1 MLSPL
6 CSKLRVKAR
15 VLTMR
20 NKVPGGSSIPR
31 HHATPALGQFHPTSL
46 CCPITRAVPPHGHHA
61 TPSPGQ
67 LHPAS
72 PCRPST
78 GAVPPCI
85 TMPPHHR
92 GSSIPCH
99 HATPSPGQFHP
110 MPLCRPSTGAVPSH
124 ATMPPQHRGSS
135 TLHHHATPSLGQF
148 HPMTPC
154 RPTAGAVPPRTT
166 MPPQHSCA
174 CVLSLQSCPTLCYR
188 TDCSPPDFSVRGILQ
203 ATILEWVAMAFSRGS
218 SRPRDQTGVSFIY
231 MHWQVGSL
239 PLVPA
244 GRSNPAAFPLVHWPP
259 VTPSTP
265 GKQQSQGICTGCS
278 LCLTG
283 SLPRNLH

>member
-78 GAVPPCI
+78 GAVP
-85 TMPPHHR
+85 
-92 GSSIPCH
+92 
-99 HATPSPGQFHP
+99 
-110 MPLCRPSTGAVPSH
+110 SH

-154 RPTAGAVPPRTT
+154 RPTVGAVPPRTT

-231 MHWQVGSL
+231 MHWQAGSL